1 MMTPK
6 NFLRQCVLAC
16 ALGGASLGALASP
29 INFHVDL
36 NTAGATSAA
45 YIDFLFTK
53 IDSAAP
59 ATVTV
64 SNFTGGFGV
73 ADYFEGAVAFL
84 GAGKIVIGNGPDF
97 SNLLEFNP
105 VFGGTFGFDLAFSSG
120 FLGAA
125 TTDGSTFAVTVLD
138 AGLAPLSG
146 IVQFD
151 LSSADGILAN
161 DPGAFATIAA
171 VPEPS
176 APLMWLTGL
185 GLAGWMA
192 RRRKALAAR

>member
-1 MMTPK
+1 MKTT

-16 ALGGASLGALASP
+16 ALGGASLGVLASP
-29 INFHVDL
+29 LNFHVDL

-53 IDSAAP
+53 VDSAAP
-59 ATVTV
+59 VTVTV
-64 SNFTGGFGV
+64 SNFTGGFGLANYV
-73 ADYFEGAVAFL
+73 EGAVAFV
-84 GAGKIVIGNGPDF
+84 GAGKFVIGNGPDF

-105 VFGGTFGFDLAFSSG
+105 VFGGMFGFDLAFSSG

-125 TTDGSTFAVTVLD
+125 TTDGSTFSVTVLD
-138 AGLAPLSG
+138 AGLAPLPG
-146 IVQFD
+146 IVLFD
-151 LSSADGILAN
+151 LSSNDGILAH
-161 DPGAFATIAA
+161 DPGAFAVIAA

-185 GLAGWMA
+185 ALAGWLA
-192 RRRKALAAR
+192 RRRKALTER

>member
-1 MMTPK
+1 MMTP
-6 NFLRQCVLAC
+6 NTFLRQCVLA
-16 ALGGASLGALASP
+16 AVLGGASLAAQASP

-36 NTAGATSAA
+36 PTAGATSAA

-59 ATVTV
+59 ATVTL
-64 SNFTGGFGV
+64 SNFTGGFGS
-73 ADYFEGAVAFL
+73 ADYFEGAVTFN
-84 GAGKIVIGNGPDF
+84 GASILIGNGPSF
-97 SNLLEFNP
+97 SNLLEFQP
-105 VFGGTFGFDLAFSSG
+105 VFGGTFGFDLAFSTG

-125 TTDGSTFAVTVLD
+125 TTDGSTFSVTVLD
-138 AGLAPLSG
+138 ASLAPLPG

-151 LSSADGILAN
+151 LSSANGILAN

-176 APLMWLTGL
+176 APLLWLTGL

-192 RRRKALAAR
+192 RRRKALPAR